1 MVDRREQQNTGLFQ
15 IRSERSLCKT
25 ISRQPFSNSEKAHN
39 FSKLRRH
46 LSGILAP
53 RAQVRYHQVDA
64 SISIDRFRAKGE
76 LLKQQ
81 S

>member
-1 MVDRREQQNTGLFQ
+1 LTVANN
-15 IRSERSLCKT
+15 KT
-25 ISRQPFSNSEKAHN
+25 PDYFKSVVNAACAKQYPASHFPNSEKAHN